1 MAENMIEFSEWQK
14 MDFRVGQI
22 KEVND
27 HPNADKLY
35 VMKVDIGEKIIQLV
49 AGIKPYYTKDKLLN
63 KKIIVFANL
72 KPVELRGVMSE
83 GMLLAADGKDVSVLT
98 VDKDSKVGSKI
109 R

>member
-49 AGIKPYYTKDKLLN
+49 AGIKPYYAKDKLIN

-72 KPVELRGVMSE
+72 KPVELRGVKSE
-83 GMLLAADGKDVSVLT
+83 GMLLAADGTDIAVLT
-98 VDKDSKVGSKI
+98 VDKDAKVGSKI

>member
-1 MAENMIEFSEWQK
+1 MAEIEFSEWQK
-14 MDFRVGQI
+14 FDLRVGQI

-35 VMKVDIGEKIIQLV
+35 VMKVDIGEKTIQLV
-49 AGIKPYYTKDKLLN
+49 AGIKPYYPKEKLVN
-63 KKIIVFANL
+63 KKIIVFTNL
-72 KPVELRGVMSE
+72 KPKDFRGVMSE
-83 GMLLAADGKDVSVLT
+83 GMLLAADGEDVGVLT

>member
-1 MAENMIEFSEWQK
+1 MENVIEFSEWQK
-14 MDFRVGQI
+14 LDLRVGQI

-35 VMKVDIGEKIIQLV
+35 VLKVDIGEKTIQLV
-49 AGIKPYYTKDKLLN
+49 AGIKPYYQKDKLLN

-72 KPVELRGVMSE
+72 KPKDFRGVMSE
-83 GMLLAADGKDVSVLT
+83 GMLLAAEGDDVGVLT